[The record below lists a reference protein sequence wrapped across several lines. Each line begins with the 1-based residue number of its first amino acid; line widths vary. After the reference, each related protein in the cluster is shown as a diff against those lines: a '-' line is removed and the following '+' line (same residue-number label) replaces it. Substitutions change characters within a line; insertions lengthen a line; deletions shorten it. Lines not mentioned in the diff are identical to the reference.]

1 MMRLL
6 FRPIQV
12 SLNRCAGNF
21 ICENQRRLVFQN
33 SLLLLSL
40 FVPLPVLAQLPAT
53 RLDGVFPP
61 GAQIGQSVDVAI
73 SGADLDD
80 VDRLMF
86 SHPGL
91 SATQKMA
98 EPGPFDNGP
107 QPVENQFVVTIK
119 GDVPPGQ
126 HSIRCQGK
134 YGLSN
139 PRTFVVDTLAETSET
154 EPNNRTEEATEIA
167 VPSVMNGQLNGGAD
181 LDWYRFKGTT
191 GQRLLVDGQAR
202 RIDSRSD
209 LVITIAAADGRILAE
224 NRQGHA
230 GDPLIDLQIPSNG
243 DYYLRVHDSQ
253 YAGGA
258 DFFYRLVLSTRPHI
272 DFVFPP
278 AGLPGS
284 NDEYTAYG
292 RNLPGGQNSG
302 LRLDG
307 QELQQIKVRVPI
319 PGDIADKLTFSGRL
333 DPHQAGLDGIEYR
346 VNSPAGPSNPALV
359 TVATAPVVLESA
371 DNDSPAKAQTLTLPC
386 EVAGQF
392 FPKRDLDWYSFEAKA
407 NDVFTIEVYS
417 HRLGLPTDPGLLVQQ
432 VTKNDAGE
440 EQVRQLALIDDVVSN
455 FRDKSFDHRSNDPW
469 YRFVAPADGIYR
481 VMVRDSFSGVKS
493 DPRMTYRL
501 AIRPEQPDFR
511 LAAAPVDLAG
521 SVLLRRGSR
530 EAIRVTAFRKDNFDG
545 EIRVSADGLPNGVT
559 SSEAIIGPGNDYTIL
574 VLTAADD
581 APAGNGSMQIG
592 GKARVKD
599 TDVTRTARV
608 GCVLEPV
615 QFQQPNSNV
624 ASLSARV
631 TDHIL
636 LTVSD
641 AEKTLIAVTVGDNK
655 TIETARGGVIKIP
668 YSVTRAEGVG
678 GNLTGFP
685 MGLPPNVGAPQVA
698 MGGNEKGEFELRL
711 QANTPPGTYSFYL
724 ASMVQ
729 GIQYSRNPEA
739 AEQAKKRQ
747 EELTKILADAQK
759 KAQESQQAAQQATNA
774 LNQSNNE
781 LNAANSAKNSTDQAA
796 AQAAS
801 ALKTTTDALN
811 AVTQQLAAK
820 PDDAGLK
827 QQVEAAQKAVTTATE
842 KSKAATDGA
851 TDVAKKQEEA
861 TAKQKAAL
869 EAKTNADQTQQAAQ
883 QFQQQAQQEKQRADQ
898 KAQQTQQQANKRGI
912 NFNTA
917 STPVTIRIAEFPITH
932 TGPDAATVK
941 QGESADVAFK
951 VSVR

>member
-1 MMRLL
+1 
-6 FRPIQV
+6 
-12 SLNRCAGNF
+12 
-21 ICENQRRLVFQN
+21 
-33 SLLLLSL
+33 
-40 FVPLPVLAQLPAT
+40 
-53 RLDGVFPP
+53 
-61 GAQIGQSVDVAI
+61 
-73 SGADLDD
+73 
-80 VDRLMF
+80 
-86 SHPGL
+86 
-91 SATQKMA
+91 
-98 EPGPFDNGP
+98 
-107 QPVENQFVVTIK
+107 
-119 GDVPPGQ
+119 
-126 HSIRCQGK
+126 
-134 YGLSN
+134 
-139 PRTFVVDTLAETSET
+139 
-154 EPNNRTEEATEIA
+154 
-167 VPSVMNGQLNGGAD
+167 
-181 LDWYRFKGTT
+181 
-191 GQRLLVDGQAR
+191 
-202 RIDSRSD
+202 
-209 LVITIAAADGRILAE
+209 
-224 NRQGHA
+224 
-230 GDPLIDLQIPSNG
+230 
-243 DYYLRVHDSQ
+243 
-253 YAGGA
+253 
-258 DFFYRLVLSTRPHI
+258 
-272 DFVFPP
+272 
-278 AGLPGS
+278 
-284 NDEYTAYG
+284 
-292 RNLPGGQNSG
+292 
-302 LRLDG
+302 
-307 QELQQIKVRVPI
+307 
-319 PGDIADKLTFSGRL
+319 
-333 DPHQAGLDGIEYR
+333 
-346 VNSPAGPSNPALV
+346 
-359 TVATAPVVLESA
+359 
-371 DNDSPAKAQTLTLPC
+371 
-386 EVAGQF
+386 
-392 FPKRDLDWYSFEAKA
+392 
-407 NDVFTIEVYS
+407 VFTIEVYS